1 MPQFQK
7 DPNHLYP
14 PQMPVRTELPFHR
27 QQLINNFGQ
36 GTQPQVIRRD
46 LPPVIVTE
54 SMYTARPVTQTDVKN

>member
-1 MPQFQK
+1 
-7 DPNHLYP
+7 
-14 PQMPVRTELPFHR
+14 MPVRTELPFHR